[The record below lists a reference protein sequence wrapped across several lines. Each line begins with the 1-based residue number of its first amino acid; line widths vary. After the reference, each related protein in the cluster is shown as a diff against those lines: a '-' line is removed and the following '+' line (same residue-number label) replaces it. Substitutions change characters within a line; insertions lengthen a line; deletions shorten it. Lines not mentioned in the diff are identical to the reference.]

1 MSRRTERINAQLRS
15 EISKMIA
22 TEIKDPRISG
32 IVSIMRVDATVDLSY
47 AKVFVSVYGTDADK
61 RNTLKA
67 LSSAARFIQ
76 RELLRRLTIRTMP
89 YLSFRLDE
97 SIERGNEIL
106 ALIDSLDIPPEEPPE
121 EPSQETES

>member
-32 IVSIMRVDATVDLSY
+32 IVTIMQVDTTVDLSY
-47 AKVFVSVYGTDADK
+47 AKVYVSVYGTDADK

-67 LSSAARFIQ
+67 LSSASRFIQ
-76 RELLRRLTIRTMP
+76 KELLRRLTIRSMP

-97 SIERGNEIL
+97 TIERGNEIL
-106 ALIDSLDIPPEEPPE
+106 ALIDSLDIPPEEPP
-121 EPSQETES
+121 QETEP